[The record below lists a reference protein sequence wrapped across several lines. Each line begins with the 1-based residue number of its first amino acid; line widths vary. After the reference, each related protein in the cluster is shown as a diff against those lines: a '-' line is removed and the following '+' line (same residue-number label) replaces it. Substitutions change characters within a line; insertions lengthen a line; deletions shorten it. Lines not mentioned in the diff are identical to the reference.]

1 MWIEGKIKEMIGIS
15 SDCGTNKTICL
26 NSKGGRGGVKG
37 LQPSLQNRV
46 YDINGISTAITTAP
60 FFMPNF
66 LITP

>member
-1 MWIEGKIKEMIGIS
+1 MVQIKQYASIVKMVG
-15 SDCGTNKTICL
+15 
-26 NSKGGRGGVKG
+26 GGVAG

>member
-1 MWIEGKIKEMIGIS
+1 MVRIKQYVLIAKVVE
-15 SDCGTNKTICL
+15 
-26 NSKGGRGGVKG
+26 GGVEG